1 MTMKHVIYEDL
12 ITHKFAL
19 IRLPKEYADGDE
31 LSIGPLERWFATRE
45 EAVAALSE
53 LFNLDE

>member
-1 MTMKHVIYEDL
+1 MKHVIYEDL
-12 ITHKFAL
+12 KTHKFAL

-31 LSIGPLERWFATRE
+31 LPIGPLERWFATRE
-45 EAVAALSE
+45 EAVAALSD